1 MCCCSTFIVF
11 IMLRTGAAAEPHSG
25 VCKFLQCL
33 LMFYYFPL
41 CYRILFSNIH
51 EDNPPPPLPQPPPK
65 NTNTHATYTK
75 QLWLLL
81 HLRLCAHYWESG
93 FSLHPRVVFP
103 IDSEKNFNS
112 PFPPWRWVC
121 GWITVAAHVSDG
133 MLIRDTNLQWGIFMR
148 LCKWSEERSRAAVV
162 GTN

>member
-1 MCCCSTFIVF
+1 MALLKPLCCVMCCCSTFIVF

-25 VCKFLQCL
+25 VCKCLQRL

-51 EDNPPPPLPQPPPK
+51 EDNPPPLPQPPPK

-112 PFPPWRWVC
+112 PFSALKVGVRMNH
-121 GWITVAAHVSDG
+121 GRSA
-133 MLIRDTNLQWGIFMR
+133 R
-148 LCKWSEERSRAAVV
+148 LWWNAD
-162 GTN
+162 